1 LTRIPVAGRLGIV
14 GGALSNDANTG
25 AGTAS
30 LAERLTVAA
39 CIGCGARSRAG
50 ACAEGCAD
58 VPLDLVDAGDVDA
71 LATHVRGLERRVR
84 ALRALG
90 DAANA
95 PPHELRERARAAL
108 RLPVPPRDAAT
119 PIVEA
124 WGCPDCGRIDAPR
137 PCLGVC
143 ERRPLLMADASE
155 YRCLAVVADELAD
168 EERRRLRGARLIASV
183 RARPGYEHTTDA
195 ALRALL
201 TSNP

>member
-1 LTRIPVAGRLGIV
+1 M
-14 GGALSNDANTG
+14 SNAADTG
-25 AGTAS
+25 EGTAS

-39 CIGCGARSRAG
+39 CIGCGARSRTG

-71 LATHVRGLERRVR
+71 LAAHVRGLQRRVR

-90 DAANA
+90 EAAGA

-108 RLPVPPRDAAT
+108 RLSVPPRDAT

-143 ERRPLLMADASE
+143 ERRPLLMADAGE
-155 YRCLAVVADELAD
+155 YRRLAREADELRAEVD
-168 EERRRLRGARLIASV
+168 ELASRARLWLS
-183 RARPGYEHTTDA
+183 RMSGCRPAGLRPFRDGP
-195 ALRALL
+195 ALRHV
-201 TSNP
+201 